1 MELAAELEA
10 SLRDLPSAASVEV
23 RENGGRVAVFAGLS
37 WEVRGAAQKPLLH
50 LWSEQYNFTRRVL
63 AITDQSDQ
71 RLALAV
77 ERFGRAK
84 PDRLEFV
91 RMDFERCARDI
102 SREESCARLSR
113 ILSEQFPDE
122 SLESLTI
129 SPDLEHSLSGNY
141 ARGLL
146 RSGSAHWAVLGV
158 LDAESQESAENCLTF
173 ALLWLDRAQESCRRG
188 FIAGLRLIVPGSA
201 RRVLAHHIQTLNPK
215 LNLEVYELDP
225 LRETLERVDL
235 SAAGNLETWLVPHRE
250 AQLLLDQA
258 GASIDPIVAMAP
270 KAVTVHP
277 LVQSREVWLRFR
289 GLAFARWDDGQ
300 VSFGTGDRRE
310 KLSPASRPA
319 LKRLLND
326 LEIHRHPLA
335 SNTRHSLHRLQSERW
350 LESIVRKDVTRIDAA
365 LDSRFVYAQ
374 VFANSGGVHGILDV
388 LTVTR
393 AGRLA
398 ILELK
403 AAEHI
408 HLPIQAA
415 DYWLRIRRHLQQ
427 GDFPRYGYFT
437 GIELQPSPPLVY
449 LVAPALR
456 FHPATDVLLRYL
468 SPEMEVVR
476 VGLAESWRRGLR
488 VVMRQ

>member
-1 MELAAELEA
+1 VELAAELEA
-10 SLRDLPSAASVEV
+10 SLRDLASATSVEV
-23 RENGGRVAVFAGLS
+23 RENGGRVAVFAALS
-37 WEVRGAAQKPLLH
+37 WEIRGAAQKPLLH
-50 LWSEQYNFTRRVL
+50 LWSEQHNFTRRVL

-77 ERFGRAK
+77 ERFGRTR

-91 RMDFERCARDI
+91 RIEFDRSARDV
-102 SREESCARLSR
+102 SREESCARLGR
-113 ILSEQFPDE
+113 ILAEQFPDE

-158 LDAESQESAENCLTF
+158 LHGDSPESAENCVTF
-173 ALLWLDRAQESCRRG
+173 GLLWLDRAQQSCRRG
-188 FIAGLRLIVPGSA
+188 FIAGLRLIVPKGA
-201 RRVLAHHIQTLNPK
+201 CRALAHHVQALNPR
-215 LNLEVYELDP
+215 LHLEVYELDP

-235 SAAGNLETWLVPHRE
+235 GSAGNLETWLVPHRE
-250 AQLLLDQA
+250 AQSLLDRA
-258 GASIDPIVAMAP
+258 KAALDPIVAMAP
-270 KAVTVHP
+270 NGVTVHP
-277 LVQSREVWLRFR
+277 AVQSRQVWLRFR
-289 GLAFARWDDGQ
+289 GLAFARWDDGK
-300 VSFGTGDRRE
+300 VFFGSGDPRE
-310 KLSPASRPA
+310 KLSSASRPG
-319 LKRLLND
+319 LQRLMSE
-326 LEIHRHPLA
+326 LETHRHPLA
-335 SNTRHSLHRLQSERW
+335 SDTRQALYRLQPERW

-365 LDSRFVYAQ
+365 LDARFVYAQ
-374 VFANSGGVHGILDV
+374 VFANSCGERGILDV

-393 AGRLA
+393 SGRLA

-408 HLPIQAA
+408 HLPLQAA

-437 GIELQPSPPLVY
+437 GIELQPALPLVY

-468 SPEMEVVR
+468 SSEMEVVR
-476 VGLAESWRRGLR
+476 VGFAESWRRGLR